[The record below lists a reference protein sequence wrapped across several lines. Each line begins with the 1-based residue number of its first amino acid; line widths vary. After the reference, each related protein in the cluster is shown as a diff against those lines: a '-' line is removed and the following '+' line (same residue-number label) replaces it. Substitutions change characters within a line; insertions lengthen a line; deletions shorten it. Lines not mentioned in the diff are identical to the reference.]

1 MRSGGAGS
9 AGARWACDGLNPERL
24 AALPA
29 RHFRRPVLRS
39 PANALRREADFAL
52 RRACAARSLCRTGV
66 VSEAPER
73 GAHRVVEA
81 PPAGTALLPRSVPTR
96 TARHGRRRNIPRI
109 KWVRCQA
116 GVAAGGVIWF
126 AASTPPDGPAPNCEE
141 EDWRTVERSPADAI
155 ARSGEQYADAIAARG
170 ETSLK
175 ASSRRRIARQLLR
188 DHLRSPALIRRPPSC
203 TPSPGAKHCVVAM
216 RRERRKKPKKPTPLT
231 DAA

>member
-96 TARHGRRRNIPRI
+96 TARHGRRRYIPRI
-109 KWVRCQA
+109 KWWVCQ
-116 GVAAGGVIWF
+116 VF
-126 AASTPPDGPAPNCEE
+126 
-141 EDWRTVERSPADAI
+141 
-155 ARSGEQYADAIAARG
+155 
-170 ETSLK
+170 
-175 ASSRRRIARQLLR
+175 
-188 DHLRSPALIRRPPSC
+188 
-203 TPSPGAKHCVVAM
+203 SPGSTNLPRANKAQCTHS
-216 RRERRKKPKKPTPLT
+216 RYSEKTRYTFQ
-231 DAA
+231 